1 MKKRV
6 LILLF
11 CVSALLLTL
20 AACQAEPPVDEPTET
35 PQGTQSPLPSTD
47 EGETASLPT
56 ALTLPLLDNI
66 TLDPVNCPDGV
77 QQTVGALVYQGLF
90 ALDENFNVR
99 NVLCES
105 YSYNAAKRTYRFTL
119 KEGVT
124 FSNGSKLRASDV
136 LSTYQRAAESARYG
150 ARFANV
156 SSMRV
161 SSGELVITLTRD
173 DAAFPALLDIPIVR
187 AGSENKTFP
196 LGTGDYVPTQDEDGT
211 LYLQRRE
218 DAEPRGELPERIELY
233 AVKDNAAAAYR
244 FSTGDV
250 NLLVSDLTGL
260 SAADASGNVARADAD
275 TTTMLYLGFNFS
287 DEALSQS
294 ALRSAMSAALDRDE
308 AAQRIYAGHARAA
321 QFAVSPADAL
331 YPTALEDRGEADYAA
346 TVASLLAGE
355 TIELTLLVN
364 EENSFK
370 VSLAQW
376 VCAQL
381 SCETLTLTPR
391 VLAWEDYLAALESGD
406 FELYLGEV
414 KLGANWDIGALLRER
429 AVTVLE
435 SESEEGEADEESE
448 LLVSGGTLN
457 YGGYYN
463 ATAETLLDAYLAA
476 PDEAHMNSLCAQ
488 VQRTVPFAPLL
499 FKTVTLLTPMGFL
512 EISENA
518 VPTATDPFAHAEDWT
533 LHFAQE

>member
-1 MKKRV
+1 MKKRA

-11 CVSALLLTL
+11 CVSVLLPAL

-35 PQGTQSPLPSTD
+35 PQGTQSSLPPTD

-77 QQTVGALVYQGLF
+77 QQTVGALVYEGLF
-90 ALDENFNVR
+90 ALDENFNVQ

-136 LSTYQRAAESARYG
+136 LSTYQRAAESARY
-150 ARFANV
+150 ASRFANV

-161 SSGELVITLTRD
+161 SNGELVITLTRD

-211 LYLQRRE
+211 LFLQRRE
-218 DAEPRGELPERIELY
+218 DAEARGELPERIALC
-233 AVKDNAAAAYR
+233 AVKDNDAAAYR
-244 FSTGDV
+244 FSTGEV

-260 SAADASGNVARADAD
+260 SPADASGAVARTDAP
-275 TTTMLYLGFNFS
+275 TSTMLYLGFNCS
-287 DEALSQS
+287 DELLADS
-294 ALRSAMSAALDRDE
+294 AVRRAMSAALDRDE
-308 AAQRIYAGHARAA
+308 AAQRIYADHARPA
-321 QFAVSPADAL
+321 QFAVSPVSALYPHSLERSAAASEYADAL
-331 YPTALEDRGEADYAA
+331 SGAA
-346 TVASLLAGE
+346 G
-355 TIELTLLVN
+355 ELTLLVN
-364 EENSFK
+364 EDNGFK

-381 SCETLTLTPR
+381 STEALTVTPR
-391 VLAWEDYLAALESGD
+391 VLPWEDYLTALENGD
-406 FELYLGEV
+406 FDLYLGEV
-414 KLGANWDIGALLRER
+414 TLGANWDVGTLIRER
-429 AVTVLE
+429 VVTV
-435 SESEEGEADEESE
+435 SEVEQEDAEETDGEAEPVTT
-448 LLVSGGTLN
+448 VSGGTLN
-457 YGGYYN
+457 YGGYQN
-463 ATAETLLDAYLAA
+463 ATAVALLEAYLAC
-476 PDEAHMNSLCAQ
+476 PDETQMSALCQQLQLTA
-488 VQRTVPFAPLL
+488 PFAPLL
-499 FKTVTLLTPMGFL
+499 FKNVTLCTPVNF
-512 EISENA
+512 IENA
-518 VPTATDPFAHAEDWT
+518 VPTASDPFAHAEDWV
-533 LHFAQE
+533 LHFAQESGE